1 MTNIQQLTV
10 RLKEKARAL
19 GFDACGVAGASEL
32 TKSKPLL
39 SEWLNQGYQGK
50 MAYMGNHFDKRLDP
64 RLLVPGAR
72 SVVVVAQNYYPAE
85 AQPEDTQFRIA
96 RYAYGKDYH
105 PVMKDKLQAL
115 AKHLTALAADLTE
128 FTGEHHYRV
137 FTDSAPVLERS
148 WAQEAGLGQHGK
160 NTCLIIPRKGS
171 YYFLGE
177 LITSMALESGTPYEK
192 DLCGSCTRC
201 MDACPTGAITAA
213 GRLDARRCISYLTIE
228 LKDPIPGEFRN
239 QCGGWIFGCD
249 ICQEVCPHNRH
260 AQPHREPT
268 LKALPAITGW
278 SGKQWASLSKTDFNK
293 HLRKTSSALVRV
305 RYEKLMDNIACAA
318 GKT

>member
-1 MTNIQQLTV
+1 MTNTQQLTV

-19 GFDACGVAGASEL
+19 GFDACGVARASEL

-39 SEWLNQGYQGK
+39 FEWLHQGYQGK
-50 MAYMGNHFDKRLDP
+50 MGYMGNHVEKRLDP

-72 SVVVVAQNYYPAE
+72 SVVVVAQNYYPAGL
-85 AQPEDTQFRIA
+85 QPEDTQFRIA

-105 PVMKDKLQAL
+105 LVMKDKLQAL
-115 AKHLTALAADLTE
+115 AGHLADLAADLTE
-128 FTGEHHYRV
+128 NTGEHHFRA

-171 YYFLGE
+171 YFFLGE
-177 LITSMALESGTPYEK
+177 LITGIELEPGTPYEK

-239 QCGGWIFGCD
+239 HCKGWIFGCD

-260 AQPHREPT
+260 AEPHREPA
-268 LKALPAITGW
+268 LNALPAITGW
-278 SGKQWASLSKTDFNK
+278 STRQWASLSKKDFNK
-293 HLRKTSSALVRV
+293 HLRNTSSALARV
-305 RYEKLMDNIACAA
+305 RYEKLMDNIACARA
-318 GKT
+318 ER